1 MDETKEDLID
11 YLVKSKAYPVCSKFG
26 KISFSGPKD
35 KFFDKRKD
43 EIIKKL
49 KLKTK
54 EDCRKIR
61 ELVKEESAKLR
72 TTKPIRKWVKEDRPR
87 EMLIKV
93 GSENVPLIKLL
104 AIILRTGNSFD
115 GSSAED
121 LARKLL
127 DKFRDLRGIDQAS
140 VDDLCLIKGIGM
152 AKGVQI
158 KSALEIGKRFYR
170 EIAESKK
177 RLNNVESVIG
187 FVRDFYGPYLRD
199 SKKEFFNIILLDRK
213 NKVIDTKELT
223 KGSVNASIVDPLE
236 IVREATKETASS
248 IILVHNHPSGEVDP
262 SRDDIETTDRVVK
275 ACDLVNVRVLD
286 HIIIGKNLEDYF
298 SFMDKGLI

>member
-1 MDETKEDLID
+1 MDETEEDLID

-26 KISFSGPKD
+26 KISFTGPKD
-35 KFFDKRKD
+35 KFFDKKKD

-54 EDCRKIR
+54 EDCGRIR

-72 TTKPIRKWVKEDRPR
+72 TTKPIKKWVKEDRPR

-93 GSENVPLIKLL
+93 GSENVPLTKLL

-140 VDDLCLIKGIGM
+140 VDDLCSIKGIGM
-152 AKGVQI
+152 AKGVQV

-170 EIAESKK
+170 ENAEIKK
-177 RLNNVESVIG
+177 RLSNVESVIG

-236 IVREATKETASS
+236 IVREATRETASS

-262 SRDDIETTDRVVK
+262 SGDDIETTDRVVK

>member
-11 YLVKSKAYPVCSKFG
+11 YLVKSKAYPVCSKLG
-26 KISFSGPKD
+26 KISFTGPKD

-54 EDCRKIR
+54 EDCGKIR

-72 TTKPIRKWVKEDRPR
+72 TTKPIKKWVKEDRPR

-93 GSENVPLIKLL
+93 GSENVPLTKLL

-127 DKFRDLRGIDQAS
+127 DKFRDLRGMDQAS
-140 VDDLCLIKGIGM
+140 VDDLCSIKGIGM

-170 EIAESKK
+170 ETAESKK
-177 RLNNVESVIG
+177 RLSNVESVIG

-236 IVREATKETASS
+236 IVREATRETASS

>member
-1 MDETKEDLID
+1 MDETKEELID
-11 YLVKSKAYPVCSKFG
+11 YLIKSKAYPVCSKLG
-26 KISFSGPKD
+26 KISFTGPKD
-35 KFFDKRKD
+35 KFFDRRKD

-54 EDCRKIR
+54 EDCEKIR
-61 ELVKEESAKLR
+61 EIVKKESAKLK
-72 TTKPIRKWVKEDRPR
+72 TTKPIKKWVKEDRPR

-127 DKFRDLRGIDQAS
+127 DKFGDLRGINQAS
-140 VDDLCLIKGIGM
+140 VDDLCSIKGIGM

-177 RLNNVESVIG
+177 RLSNVESVIG

-213 NKVIDTKELT
+213 NKVMDTKELT

-236 IVREATKETASS
+236 IVREATRKTASS

-262 SRDDIETTDRVVK
+262 SRDDIETTNRVIK

>member
-11 YLVKSKAYPVCSKFG
+11 YLVKSKAYPVCSNLG
-26 KISFSGPKD
+26 KIYFTGPKD

-43 EIIKKL
+43 EIIEKL

-54 EDCRKIR
+54 EDCKKIR

-72 TTKPIRKWVKEDRPR
+72 TTKPIKKWVKEDRPR
-87 EMLIKV
+87 EMLVKV
-93 GSENVPLIKLL
+93 GSENVPLTKLL

-127 DKFRDLRGIDQAS
+127 DKFRDLRGINQAS

-152 AKGVQI
+152 AKGVQV

-170 EIAESKK
+170 ETAESKK
-177 RLNNVESVIG
+177 RLSNVESVIG

-199 SKKEFFNIILLDRK
+199 SNKEFFNIILLDRK
-213 NKVIDTKELT
+213 NKVINTKELT

-262 SRDDIETTDRVVK
+262 SREDIETTDRVVK

-286 HIIIGKNLEDYF
+286 HIIIGKNFEDYF

>member
-11 YLVKSKAYPVCSKFG
+11 YLVKSKAYPVCSNLG
-26 KISFSGPKD
+26 KISFTGPKD

-54 EDCRKIR
+54 EDCKKIR

-72 TTKPIRKWVKEDRPR
+72 TTKPIKKWVKEDRPR

-93 GSENVPLIKLL
+93 GSENVPLTKLL

-127 DKFRDLRGIDQAS
+127 DKFRDLRGMDQAS

-170 EIAESKK
+170 ETAESKK
-177 RLNNVESVIG
+177 KLNNVESVIG

-213 NKVIDTKELT
+213 NKVIDAKELT

-248 IILVHNHPSGEVDP
+248 IILIHNHPSGEVDP